1 MSDFFHSFSAVRG
14 MQAGRACYI
23 AMCPMRIIP
32 KIFVFNEDEVPAE
45 IRAQRK
51 LNKSRIPEMTN
62 YLIDNQKDYTLS
74 SLTASIDGE
83 TEFEAFSEE
92 GVGAN
97 IGTFKISMDATIL
110 INDGQHRRAAIEAAI
125 NNDTELGRDHI
136 SVVFFLDDG
145 LKRSQ
150 QMFADLNKHAVRPSP
165 SLSTLYDLREE
176 LSNIARRVMNEVH
189 IFSRLTETEMTSI
202 SNRSIKLFTLS
213 SIKSANKALL
223 KKGKNDQISEDEIQS
238 AIEFWK
244 YIASNIK
251 DWNLA
256 SERQVN
262 SWELR
267 EGYIH
272 AHGVL
277 LLSLGVLGSQII
289 NDKTKWV
296 ALDKL
301 SEIDWSRSSKLWKGR
316 AVVNGRITK
325 SLTNVKLTANQI
337 KMQIGLKLTK
347 AEKALEQEFKDN
359 A

>member
-1 MSDFFHSFSAVRG
+1 MSDFDYSFNAVRG
-14 MQAGRACYI
+14 MQAGRPCYI

-32 KIFVFNEDEVPAE
+32 KIFVFNEDEVPPE

-51 LNKSRIPEMTN
+51 LNKSRIPELTN

-83 TEFEAFSEE
+83 TEFEPFSDE
-92 GVGAN
+92 GPGAN
-97 IGTFKISMDATIL
+97 IGTLKISMDAQIL
-110 INDGQHRRAAIEAAI
+110 INDGQHRRAAIEASI
-125 NNDTELGRDHI
+125 NNDTELGHDHI

-213 SIKSANKALL
+213 GIKSANKALL
-223 KKGKNDQISEDEIQS
+223 NKGKNDHISEDEIQS

-244 YIASNIK
+244 YVISNIK

-347 AEKALEQEFKDN
+347 AEKALEKEFEAN

>member
-1 MSDFFHSFSAVRG
+1 MSDFFHSFPAVRG
-14 MQAGRACYI
+14 IQAGRPCYI

-32 KIFVFNEDEVPAE
+32 KIFVFNEEEVPPE

-51 LNKSRIPEMTN
+51 LNKGRIPEMTN
-62 YLIDNQKDYTLS
+62 YLINNQKDYTLS

-83 TEFEAFSEE
+83 TVFEPFSNE
-92 GVGAN
+92 GAGAN
-97 IGTFKISMDATIL
+97 IGTFKISMDAQIL
-110 INDGQHRRAAIEAAI
+110 INDGQHRRAAIEAAVK
-125 NNDTELGRDHI
+125 NETELGHDHI
-136 SVVFFLDDG
+136 SVVFFLDNG
-145 LKRSQ
+145 LKKSQ

-165 SLSTLYDLREE
+165 SLATLYDQREE

-189 IFSRLTETEMTSI
+189 IFSRLTETEKTSI

-213 SIKSANKALL
+213 GIKSANKALL
-223 KKGKNDQISEDEIQS
+223 NKGKNDHISEDEIQT

-244 YIASNIK
+244 YVVSNIK

-256 SERQVN
+256 SQRQVN

-267 EGYIH
+267 ESYIH

-277 LLSLGVLGSQII
+277 LHAIGLLGSQII
-289 NDKTKWV
+289 NDKNSWV

-301 SEIDWSRSSKLWKGR
+301 SAIDWSRSSKLWNGR
-316 AVVNGRITK
+316 AIVNGRISK
-325 SLTNVKLTANQI
+325 SITNIKLTTNQL
-337 KMQIGLKLTK
+337 KRQIGLKLTK
-347 AEKALEQEFKDN
+347 DEKALEKEFKAN

>member
-1 MSDFFHSFSAVRG
+1 MSDFFHSFNAVRG
-14 MQAGRACYI
+14 IQAGRPCYI

-32 KIFVFNEDEVPAE
+32 KIFVFNEDEVPPE

-51 LNKSRIPEMTN
+51 LNKGRIPEMSN
-62 YLIDNQKDYTLS
+62 YLINNQKDYILS

-83 TEFEAFSEE
+83 TEFEPFSNKAGEN
-92 GVGAN
+92 N
-97 IGTFKISMDATIL
+97 IGTFKISMDAQIL
-110 INDGQHRRAAIEAAI
+110 INDGQHRRAAIEAAVK
-125 NNDTELGRDHI
+125 NESDLGHDHI

-145 LKRSQ
+145 LKKSQ

-165 SLSTLYDLREE
+165 SLSTLYDQREE
-176 LSNIARRVMNEVH
+176 LSNIARRVMNDVY
-189 IFSRLTETEMTSI
+189 IFSKLTETELTSI

-213 SIKSANKALL
+213 SIKNANKALL
-223 KKGKNDQISEDEIQS
+223 NKGKNDHISEDEVQS
-238 AIEFWK
+238 AIEYWK

-256 SERQVN
+256 AERQVN

-267 EGYIH
+267 ETYIH

-277 LLSLGVLGSQII
+277 LHAFGILGSQII
-289 NDKTKWV
+289 NNKDSWK
-296 ALDKL
+296 ALDNL
-301 SEIDWSRSSKLWKGR
+301 SSIDWSRGSKLWKGR

-325 SLTNVKLTANQI
+325 SITNVKLTANQI
-337 KMQIGLKLTK
+337 KKQIGLKLTSEELQR
-347 AEKALEQEFKDN
+347 EKEFKAN

>member
-1 MSDFFHSFSAVRG
+1 MSDFFHTFNAVRG
-14 MQAGRACYI
+14 IQAGRACYI

-32 KIFVFNEDEVPAE
+32 KIFVFDEDEVPAE

-51 LNKSRIPEMTN
+51 LNKSRIPEMAN
-62 YLIDNQKDYTLS
+62 YLINNQKDYILS

-83 TEFEAFSEE
+83 TEFEPFSNKTGEN
-92 GVGAN
+92 N
-97 IGTFKISMDATIL
+97 IGTFKISMDAQIL
-110 INDGQHRRAAIEAAI
+110 INDGQHRRAAIEAAVK
-125 NNDTELGRDHI
+125 NEAELGHDHI
-136 SVVFFLDDG
+136 SVVFFVDNG
-145 LKRSQ
+145 LKKSQ

-223 KKGKNDQISEDEIQS
+223 KKGKNDQISEDEIQT

-256 SERQVN
+256 AERQVN
-262 SWELR
+262 SWQLR
-267 EGYIH
+267 ENFIH

-289 NDKTKWV
+289 NDKSKWIV
-296 ALDKL
+296 LDKL
-301 SEIDWSRSSKLWKGR
+301 SEIDWSRNSPLWKGR
-316 AVVNGRITK
+316 AVINGRITK
-325 SLTNVKLTANQI
+325 SITNVKLTVNQI
-337 KMQIGLKLTK
+337 KIQIGMKLT
-347 AEKALEQEFKDN
+347 AEELEQEKEFKAN

>member
-32 KIFVFNEDEVPAE
+32 KIFVFNEDEVPPE

-83 TEFEAFSEE
+83 TEFEPFSNE
-92 GVGAN
+92 GPGAN

-150 QMFADLNKHAVRPSP
+150 QMIQHQFRKTPSIMRSIAIPRDPLNK
-165 SLSTLYDLREE
+165 
-176 LSNIARRVMNEVH
+176 
-189 IFSRLTETEMTSI
+189 
-202 SNRSIKLFTLS
+202 TLS
-213 SIKSANKALL
+213 PLFRSFL
-223 KKGKNDQISEDEIQS
+223 KVVI
-238 AIEFWK
+238 
-244 YIASNIK
+244 
-251 DWNLA
+251 
-256 SERQVN
+256 N
-262 SWELR
+262 SSGIL
-267 EGYIH
+267 
-272 AHGVL
+272 
-277 LLSLGVLGSQII
+277 
-289 NDKTKWV
+289 KW
-296 ALDKL
+296 A
-301 SEIDWSRSSKLWKGR
+301 
-316 AVVNGRITK
+316 
-325 SLTNVKLTANQI
+325 
-337 KMQIGLKLTK
+337 
-347 AEKALEQEFKDN
+347 
-359 A
+359 